1 MSADGLARGGR
12 RGYSF
17 GVNTALPA
25 SVQDALD
32 ALSSV
37 LAALTPAPV
46 AGAVLYG
53 GAAKG
58 KAHTPS
64 SDLNVL
70 VVLADPS
77 PAALERLSGPLA
89 EGRRRAG
96 VAPLIVSAEE
106 LPAAAQAFPV
116 KFHEILKAHRVLAG
130 KDPLEGLVI
139 SKERLIDDAR
149 RGLLGLSLRL
159 KRLYAARAARPDLA
173 REGLVDEL
181 PAALADFAALLG
193 AEGASVPEHREELL
207 AQAARR
213 WGFDAAPLLELL
225 AYKKGGAA
233 GRSPAEHCSAL
244 LDAAARAARA

>member
-1 MSADGLARGGR
+1 MPS
-12 RGYSF
+12 
-17 GVNTALPA
+17 LPA
-25 SVQDALD
+25 TVQDALD
-32 ALSSV
+32 ELSRA

-70 VVLADPS
+70 IVLADAS
-77 PAALERLSGPLA
+77 PAALERLAGPLA
-89 EGRRRAG
+89 QGRRRAG
-96 VAPLIVSAEE
+96 VAPLIVSAAE
-106 LPAAAQAFPV
+106 LSAAAEAFPV
-116 KFHEILKAHRVLAG
+116 KFHDIAKAHRVLAG
-130 KDPLEGLVI
+130 EDPLAGLVI
-139 SKERLIDDAR
+139 PKERLKDDAR
-149 RGLLGLSLRL
+149 RGLVGLSLRL
-159 KRLYAARAARPDLA
+159 KRLYSARAARPDIA

-181 PAALADFAALLG
+181 PAALAGLSALLE
-193 AEGASVPEHREELL
+193 AEGSPVPERREELL

-225 AYKKGGAA
+225 AYKKGSTA
-233 GRSPAEHCSAL
+233 GRGPAELCAAL